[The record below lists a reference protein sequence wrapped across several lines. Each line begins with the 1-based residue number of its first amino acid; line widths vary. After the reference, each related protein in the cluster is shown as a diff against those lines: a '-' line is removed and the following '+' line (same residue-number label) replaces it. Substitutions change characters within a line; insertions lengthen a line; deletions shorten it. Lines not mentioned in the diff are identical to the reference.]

1 MSENPFTDGQ
11 QFSAA
16 RLNSMYNAHQNEG
29 VLNGLDASTSVN
41 AFDVDVASGE
51 LFLNDDVV
59 SVGSATL
66 SLSTSDPEDRIDLI
80 SADSTG
86 LTVTQGNPAATSGQ
100 PIAPDIPSGD
110 VLVSLIY
117 VRGGSTEIL
126 TGDIFNDY
134 RVELQSISPA
144 LIDQSLPGD
153 LDESFFD
160 HSGLANIQRNDHHTP
175 VVFEYNPHG
184 RYFQDTGSVGTPS
197 SIDTGSNNAAFC
209 NQVTAIVSATARS
222 SSVEDP
228 ELSGTITEVEVFD
241 SKAGNYVTVGT
252 PNTSFF
258 AIDGSTDTVSP
269 TFNISPT
276 FCTRLRVSISYDEF
290 ASDGSMSLR
299 GSADVRAPVFE

>member
-29 VLNGLDASTSVN
+29 VLSGLDVSTSTN

-51 LFLNDDVV
+51 LFLNDTVV

-134 RVELQSISPA
+134 RVSVDFTPPDFISPQGENSGLDA
-144 LIDQSLPGD
+144 DTVRGRPVAVEDVNGKIGNVNLSLDVSSGNFSQIDSFNGTGSFSNSYAAQGSLGSHFDVDVQTGD
-153 LDESFFD
+153 LSLSFGGEGISTRTVFVPQDETLSLSID
-160 HSGLANIQRNDHHTP
+160 GTGGANN
-175 VVFEYNPHG
+175 FE
-184 RYFQDTGSVGTPS
+184 GSVS
-197 SIDTGSNNAAFC
+197 RLDVDID
-209 NQVTAIVSATARS
+209 IV
-222 SSVEDP
+222 
-228 ELSGTITEVEVFD
+228 
-241 SKAGNYVTVGT
+241 
-252 PNTSFF
+252 
-258 AIDGSTDTVSP
+258 
-269 TFNISPT
+269 
-276 FCTRLRVSISYDEF
+276 
-290 ASDGSMSLR
+290 
-299 GSADVRAPVFE
+299 

>member
-29 VLNGLDASTSVN
+29 VLNGLDASTSTN

-117 VRGGSTEIL
+117 VRGGSSEIL

-153 LDESFFD
+153 LDESFFN
-160 HSGLANIQRNDHHTP
+160 HSGLANIQRDSHHTP
-175 VVFEYNPHG
+175 VVFEYYTSPN
-184 RYFQDTGSVGTPS
+184 Y
-197 SIDTGSNNAAFC
+197 IDTGSGGTGSTTTFT
-209 NQVTAIVSATARS
+209 VT
-222 SSVEDP
+222 
-228 ELSGTITEVEVFD
+228 
-241 SKAGNYVTVGT
+241 GT
-252 PNTSFF
+252 PNGAEFINNISVSVTYSAPNNADGTLDEIEIFNEETGSYET
-258 AIDGSTDTVSP
+258 IDTPNDVIDIDLGGGTQ
-269 TFNISPT
+269 TFNNSYSFSPDKFVT
-276 FCTRLRVSISYDEF
+276 NIRLTITMTRVDENVSVDVA
-290 ASDGSMSLR
+290 AS
-299 GSADVRAPVFE
+299 ANVRTAVFE

>member
-29 VLNGLDASTSVN
+29 VLNGLDASTSTN

-117 VRGGSTEIL
+117 VRGGSSEIL

-134 RVELQSISPA
+134 RVSVDFTPPDFISPQGENSGLDADTVRGSDPVESVNGRVGDVSFIEFENTTDSDSVSVSASNQNDIVGDPVPSQQLNIGALNTIFVSGSISGNQ
-144 LIDQSLPGD
+144 I
-153 LDESFFD
+153 E
-160 HSGLANIQRNDHHTP
+160 
-175 VVFEYNPHG
+175 V
-184 RYFQDTGSVGTPS
+184 GS
-197 SIDTGSNNAAFC
+197 I
-209 NQVTAIVSATARS
+209 S
-222 SSVEDP
+222 SSVVLQDSNGNDLINKTLVSNDTSSFSGSYSERLTLAAPVTGTATLSLSTGGSNYDLDNA
-228 ELSGTITEVEVFD
+228 EL
-241 SKAGNYVTVGT
+241 
-252 PNTSFF
+252 
-258 AIDGSTDTVSP
+258 
-269 TFNISPT
+269 
-276 FCTRLRVSISYDEF
+276 
-290 ASDGSMSLR
+290 
-299 GSADVRAPVFE
+299 SADVVYRDFK